1 MPVKFGVHLAK
12 KGWAVY
18 EIATRRLVEID
29 GVPQIKLSFSMAEKA
44 ARLLNSNDYSGPT
57 SLSALE
63 ANQRPVSEGLRRA
76 S

>member
-1 MPVKFGVHLAK
+1 MQVKFGVHLAK

-44 ARLLNSNDYSGPT
+44 ARLLNSNDYSGPDLA
-57 SLSALE
+57 LSA
-63 ANQRPVSEGLRRA
+63 
-76 S
+76 